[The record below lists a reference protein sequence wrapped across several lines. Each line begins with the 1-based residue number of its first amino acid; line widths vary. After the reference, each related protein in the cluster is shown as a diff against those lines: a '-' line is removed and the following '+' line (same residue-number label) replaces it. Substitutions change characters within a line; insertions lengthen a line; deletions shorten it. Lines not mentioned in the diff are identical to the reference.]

1 MVETGEADARGN
13 AAPLGAPVTVEV
25 GTTAIAVQT
34 GSSAVAVS
42 AVQALTD
49 APGSFVEQPL
59 LSDQVI
65 VVARSAMFLATGF
78 GYPPSSPVQIW
89 LDTPPVLL
97 DTVMT
102 SDDGSFRSVSA
113 LPKAATA
120 GQRTLRVLVF
130 PQGSTPLPEVSAG
143 ADAVKEVAFGV
154 VLLDDSV
161 YAAVQ
166 SGALTLNEVSRAFVD
181 GITGVKPLDLGDA
194 SGWIGLLM
202 LLMLIAAYTGD
213 APLIA
218 SRRRSVAVVSAM
230 FDEALSLRRL
240 GRRRYAL
247 AAAAA
252 ALALVGLVG
261 SDFVPVYPTTLGFA
275 ALMLIAAIDPLAGVA
290 AGVVG
295 FAAVLL
301 GGGVTTS
308 EELRAAIVMAA
319 TYAGVPF
326 FASAVARRIRRT
338 APTTVATAVGL
349 VAYVVTAVAMT
360 RVTGALLRAE
370 LQIDQWILV
379 LLTPAA
385 VAHVVRSVFDQQYEQ
400 SHRRE
405 LSLRRMPMTVGL
417 VPAALAVLGFV
428 LLSEVLIDDESLLAL
443 LLLGIVVALRQ
454 AKTTSRSHQT
464 ASPSRMRRSSG
475 RTLGSRRPPTSRTR

>member
-1 MVETGEADARGN
+1 MVGTGEADARGN
-13 AAPLGAPVTVEV
+13 STPLEAPIKVEV

-34 GSSAVAVS
+34 GNSAVAVS
-42 AVQALTD
+42 AVQTAKD

-113 LPKAATA
+113 LPKSITS
-120 GQRTLRVLVF
+120 GEQTLRVLVF
-130 PQGSTPLPEVSAG
+130 PVGANPLPEVSAG

-154 VLLDDSV
+154 LLLDDSV
-161 YAAVQ
+161 YAAAQ
-166 SGALTLNEVSRAFVD
+166 DGSLTLDEINRAFVD
-181 GITGVKPLDLGDA
+181 GITGVKPLDLGHA

-202 LLMLIAAYTGD
+202 LVMLIAAYSGP
-213 APLIA
+213 PLIA
-218 SRRRSVAVVSAM
+218 SRRRSVALVSAM

-240 GRRRYAL
+240 DKRRYAL
-247 AAAAA
+247 TAAAT

-261 SDFVPVYPTTLGFA
+261 SEFVPVYPTALGFA
-275 ALMLIAAIDPLAGVA
+275 ALMLIAAVDPLAGVA

-295 FAAVLL
+295 FASVLL

-308 EELRAAIVMAA
+308 EELRAAIVMAS

-338 APTTVATAVGL
+338 APTAVATAVGL

-370 LQIDQWILV
+370 LQIDRWIL
-379 LLTPAA
+379 LLLVPAA
-385 VAHVVRSVFDQQYEQ
+385 MAHVVRSVFDQQYEQ
-400 SHRRE
+400 LHRRE
-405 LSLRRMPMTVGL
+405 LSLRRMPMTLGA

-428 LLSEVLIDDESLLAL
+428 LVSEVLIDDESLLAL

-454 AKTTSRSHQT
+454 AKTTSRSQQT
-464 ASPSRMRRSSG
+464 ASPSRLRRGGG
-475 RTLGSRRPPTSRTR
+475 RTLGARRPPTSRTR

>member
-1 MVETGEADARGN
+1 VGTGEADARGN
-13 AAPLGAPVTVEV
+13 STPLEAPVKVEV

-34 GSSAVAVS
+34 GNSAVAVS
-42 AVQALTD
+42 AVQTAKD

-113 LPKAATA
+113 LPKSITS
-120 GQRTLRVLVF
+120 GEQTLRVLVF
-130 PQGSTPLPEVSAG
+130 PVGANPLPEVSAG

-154 VLLDDSV
+154 LLLDDSV
-161 YAAVQ
+161 YAAAQ
-166 SGALTLNEVSRAFVD
+166 DGSLTLDEINRAFVD
-181 GITGVKPLDLGDA
+181 GIKGVKPLDLGHA

-218 SRRRSVAVVSAM
+218 SRRRSVALVSAM

-240 GRRRYAL
+240 DNRRYAL
-247 AAAAA
+247 TAAAT

-261 SDFVPVYPTTLGFA
+261 SEFVPVYPTALGFA
-275 ALMLIAAIDPLAGVA
+275 ALMLIGAVDPLAGVA

-308 EELRAAIVMAA
+308 EELRAAIVMAS

-338 APTTVATAVGL
+338 APTAVATAVGL
-349 VAYVVTAVAMT
+349 VTYVVTAVAMT

-370 LQIDQWILV
+370 LQIDRWIL
-379 LLTPAA
+379 LLLVPAA
-385 VAHVVRSVFDQQYEQ
+385 MAHVVRSVFDQQYEQ
-400 SHRRE
+400 LHRRE
-405 LSLRRMPMTVGL
+405 LSLRRMPMTVGA
-417 VPAALAVLGFV
+417 VPSALALLGFV
-428 LLSEVLIDDESLLAL
+428 LVSEVLIDDESLLAL

-454 AKTTSRSHQT
+454 AKTTSRSQQT
-464 ASPSRMRRSSG
+464 ASPSRLRRGGG
-475 RTLGSRRPPTSRTR
+475 RTLGARRPPTSRTR